1 MPEQEKIEELTDS
14 LKRYVNTNY
23 ELIKLEATERTSTL
37 ASGLISVFI
46 IGFISVLFIFFIKPI
61 WHCFTQK
68 INAVLQM
75 RSVEALPSFKCIKFN
90 CKFIFEQESFS
101 KNPRSPLQNILRKP
115 TKFRF
120 SLGEKTV
127 KKT

>member
-46 IGFISVLFIFFIKPI
+46 IGFISVLFIFFISIGIGFYLSTQMGDDHSGFVIVAGFYFVLALILILGRKKMIEKPLRDKMVQKI
-61 WHCFTQK
+61 FTQ
-68 INAVLQM
+68 NL
-75 RSVEALPSFKCIKFN
+75 
-90 CKFIFEQESFS
+90 
-101 KNPRSPLQNILRKP
+101 
-115 TKFRF
+115 
-120 SLGEKTV
+120 
-127 KKT
+127 